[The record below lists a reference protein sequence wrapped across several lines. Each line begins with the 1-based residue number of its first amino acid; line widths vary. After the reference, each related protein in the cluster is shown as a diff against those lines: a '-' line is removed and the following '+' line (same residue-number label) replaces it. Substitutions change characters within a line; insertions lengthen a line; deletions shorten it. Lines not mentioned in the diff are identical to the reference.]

1 METCT
6 EKSALR
12 EIINGKAHGKRATDA
27 VEEATTLLF
36 AGHDT
41 QSATMCWGILE
52 LIKHEKIQEELR
64 CSLRKKR
71 RTEMEENNE
80 RHLRNSMSNEEED
93 IDEHGDEDE
102 KDIATSSEKTRT

>member
-1 METCT
+1 MQ

-12 EIINGKAHGKRATDA
+12 EIINGKAHRKRATDA

-80 RHLRNSMSNEEED
+80 RQS
-93 IDEHGDEDE
+93 G
-102 KDIATSSEKTRT
+102 TV